1 MDDINAA
8 SAAGATAGSIAG
20 SIAGAAG
27 AAETVLE
34 NVMKVEPMVAGI
46 AGMFVPGLSVV
57 QPWIVLIAPYLEQA
71 LDDLSKGN
79 NGDALTGL
87 MQLIQHI
94 SKNGANSPIL
104 SSNTASASAQGSG

>member
-1 MDDINAA
+1 MSNTDTATI
-8 SAAGATAGSIAG
+8 AGATAGG
-20 SIAGAAG
+20 IAGAAA

-46 AGMFVPGLSVV
+46 AGMFVPGVSVV

-71 LDDLSKGN
+71 LDNLSKGN

-87 MQLIQHI
+87 LQLIQHI

-104 SSNTASASAQGSG
+104 TPDASTVGGA